1 MIEKELDLGKSERCI
16 GARTNRK
23 NVCLKNERDREQYK
37 LLVPHISEKL
47 IELMNDIML
56 YIQEKAK
63 SPLNEHIHI
72 ALTDHISF
80 AIKRLKQ
87 GLTIDNPF

>member
-1 MIEKELDLGKSERCI
+1 MERNWIWEKSERCI

>member
-1 MIEKELDLGKSERCI
+1 M
-16 GARTNRK
+16 
-23 NVCLKNERDREQYK
+23 
-37 LLVPHISEKL
+37 PHISEKL

-56 YIQEKAK
+56 YIQEKRNLH
-63 SPLNEHIHI
+63 SNEHIHI

>member
-1 MIEKELDLGKSERCI
+1 MERNWIWEKSERCI

-72 ALTDHISF
+72 ALTDRISF

>member
-1 MIEKELDLGKSERCI
+1 MIEKELDLGKKRKMYWSK
-16 GARTNRK
+16 NKSK